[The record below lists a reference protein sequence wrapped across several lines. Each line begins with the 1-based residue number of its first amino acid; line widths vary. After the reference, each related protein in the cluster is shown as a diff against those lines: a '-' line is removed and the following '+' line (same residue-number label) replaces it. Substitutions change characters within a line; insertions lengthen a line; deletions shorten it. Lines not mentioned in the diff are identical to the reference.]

1 MMTDSLAPFTL
12 STEEQEWMHSLYQEL
27 HRNPE
32 LSMQEHRTQERI
44 EEQLDALGIEHVRC
58 GGTGVVGLV
67 RNGEQTEGGHV
78 WPSPVVAF
86 RADTDGLPIAEET
99 GLPYASQATGTL
111 PEGTHVPVMHGCG
124 HDTHMTALLAAAR
137 LLLRE
142 RHRWSGTL
150 VLIFQPGEEIAA
162 GARAMVE
169 DGLWERAPHPEI
181 VLGQHVSP
189 GRAGTVALTRGPAMA
204 MADSLKVTV
213 HGRQTHGAQPQ
224 HGIDPVVTAAAM
236 VTRLQSVV
244 SREVSPLASAV
255 VTVATFHAGLKEN
268 IIPEQA
274 EFTINVRS
282 LTQEVRE
289 KVLSGITRIVRAE
302 ASAAGAPEPTVEK
315 LYDFPMNF
323 NHEDRSEQVLSALR
337 AGLGEE
343 NVLISPPAMVS
354 EDFGWLG
361 EAIGVPTVFWWFG
374 GTEDGDPDGPTNHSP
389 QFAPVIEPTLET
401 GTRAALAALLH
412 WLGR

>member
-1 MMTDSLAPFTL
+1 MTGTLDPFALTA
-12 STEEQEWMHSLYQEL
+12 EERDWMHSLYRDL
-27 HRNPE
+27 HQAPE

-44 EEQLDALGIEHVRC
+44 EQELDALGIDHFRC
-58 GGTGVVGLV
+58 GGTGVVGMI
-67 RNGEQTEGGHV
+67 RNGGASELGD
-78 WPSPVVAF
+78 PPAPVVAF
-86 RADTDGLPIAEET
+86 RADIDGLPIAEET
-99 GLPYASQATGTL
+99 GLPYASEARGTL
-111 PEGTHVPVMHGCG
+111 PEGGEVPVMHGCG
-124 HDTHMTALLAAAR
+124 HDTHMTALLAAAW
-137 LLLRE
+137 LLMRE
-142 RHRWSGTL
+142 RDRWSGTL

-169 DGLWERAPHPEI
+169 DGLWDRAPRPEV

-189 GRAGTVALTRGPAMA
+189 GKAGTVALTKGPAMA

-224 HGIDPVVTAAAM
+224 QGIDPVVAAAAM

-244 SREVSPLASAV
+244 SREISALDAAV

-274 EFTINVRS
+274 EFTVNVRS
-282 LTQEVRE
+282 LTHQVRE
-289 KVLSGITRIVRAE
+289 RVLGGIIRIIRAE
-302 ASAAGAPEPTVEK
+302 AAAAGAPEPTVEK

-323 NHEDRSEQVLSALR
+323 NDEHRAEEVLSALR
-337 AGLGEE
+337 SGLGSE
-343 NVLISPPAMVS
+343 NVLSAPPAMVS

-374 GTEDGDPDGPTNHSP
+374 GTREGDPEEPTNHSP

-401 GTRAALAALLH
+401 GSRAALAALLH